1 MNRQDFVDYIACLNR
16 SDIDSA
22 ARYYCDDVQFEFGP
36 IKLDGKG
43 AIIDTYRRIY
53 EQTPETLTVHQ
64 LIADEDGIAADV
76 TFESRALV
84 DVPTFLFGP
93 LKQGETF
100 CGRVVALYRL
110 RDGKFAT
117 VRVIMEETPPSPR

>member
-1 MNRQDFVDYIACLNR
+1 LLTISPA
-16 SDIDSA
+16 SA
-22 ARYYCDDVQFEFGP
+22 VRTSILQLGYYCDDAQFEFGP
-36 IKLDGKG
+36 IKLDGKR

-64 LIADEDGIAADV
+64 LIADEDGIAANV

-93 LKQGETF
+93 LRKGEMFTF
-100 CGRVVALYRL
+100 FVRPSS
-110 RDGKFAT
+110 GKN
-117 VRVIMEETPPSPR
+117 P